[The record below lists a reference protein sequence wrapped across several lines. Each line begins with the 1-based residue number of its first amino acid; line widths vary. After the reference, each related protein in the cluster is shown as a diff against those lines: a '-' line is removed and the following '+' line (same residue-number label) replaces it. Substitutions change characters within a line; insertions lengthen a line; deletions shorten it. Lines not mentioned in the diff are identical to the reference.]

1 MELDEHILRLQGSLK
16 VVFKI
21 TKNELGIIMK
31 IKSLFND

>member
-21 TKNELGIIMK
+21 NKNELGIIMK